1 MSEIGVLLKLSAYS
15 IDLMSWTGHE
25 GPPNPNALENMSLS
39 IWLKL
44 KIVYHIGNSIWN
56 RDQLKLP
63 QINTYYYTILI
74 DYKKI
79 SHARIHGSRFS

>member
-1 MSEIGVLLKLSAYS
+1 MSEIGVLLKLSAYI

-25 GPPNPNALENMSLS
+25 GPLNPNALENMSLS

-56 RDQLKLP
+56 RDQLKPP

-74 DYKKI
+74 DYKQI
-79 SHARIHGSRFS
+79 

>member
-1 MSEIGVLLKLSAYS
+1 MLELGVLLKLSAYS
-15 IDLMSWTGHE
+15 IDLISWTGHE

-79 SHARIHGSRFS
+79 